1 MNLEK
6 LRKSEAVGF
15 VFYLTIIVAGYT
27 FIIKFVQLG
36 IPDFIRNYLHLANS
50 DVVIYMMLLA
60 ILTASF
66 CLIFGYFIDKFK
78 WTLELKLK
86 IFFLCLLIQTP
97 LIIFFL
103 SFDSI
108 PLFILW
114 ILTLSIVMGVETPI
128 SISFIRDFIRPEF
141 RGWFAGIATA
151 LIYSYGILSPFP
163 WNISGFIEEL
173 FFGLISSIPIIM
185 IIIGLRL
192 FRNKEKQEIFNAKGN
207 FVNYNK
213 TLIIIALIGVIFV
226 DSLGFLRIIETPHI
240 YANVWR
246 GTFDIKV
253 LLVISHTG
261 FALLSGFLYSK
272 GKPYLILLISLFMI
286 TIVDL
291 FFAFFHNM
299 KYFSKLLGIFYC
311 GAVSMY
317 TINLLALWG
326 DISTPKSI
334 GKFAGIGIGICGW
347 LMTFISTA
355 FSFIFIETLDF
366 STHLIISA
374 LISLS
379 FLLFTMLVKIHNKA
393 VKNEK
398 LNREMK

>member
-1 MNLEK
+1 MDLEK
-6 LRKSEAVGF
+6 IRKNELVGF
-15 VFYLTIIVAGYT
+15 VFYLLIIVAGYT

-36 IPDFIRNYLHLANS
+36 LPDFIVNYLELKKNAIILFMFYLA
-50 DVVIYMMLLA
+50 V
-60 ILTASF
+60 LTSIC
-66 CLIFGYFIDKFK
+66 CLVFGYSLDKLK
-78 WTLELKLK
+78 WDLETKLK
-86 IFFLCLLIQTP
+86 IFFICLVLQTP
-97 LIIFFL
+97 LILLLFSFNTILLFFL
-103 SFDSI
+103 WINLISI
-108 PLFILW
+108 I
-114 ILTLSIVMGVETPI
+114 MGLQTPI
-128 SISFIRDFIRPEF
+128 SISFIRDFIRPKY
-141 RGWFAGIATA
+141 RGLFAGIATA

-163 WNISGFIEEL
+163 WNISGFINEL
-173 FFGLISSIPIIM
+173 FFGLILGIPTIM
-185 IIIGLRL
+185 IFIGLRL

-213 TLIIIALIGVIFV
+213 TLIIMALIGVIFV

-246 GTFDIKV
+246 GNFDIKI
-253 LLVISHTG
+253 LLVSSHTG

-286 TIVDL
+286 TMVDL
-291 FFAFFHNM
+291 FFAFLHNLI
-299 KYFSKLLGIFYC
+299 FLSKVLGIFYC

-326 DISTPKSI
+326 DISTPESI

-355 FSFIFIETLDF
+355 FSFIFIESLDF
-366 STHLIISA
+366 STHLVISA

-379 FLLFTMLVKIHNKA
+379 FLLFTILIKIQHKA
-393 VKNEK
+393 IKE
-398 LNREMK
+398 